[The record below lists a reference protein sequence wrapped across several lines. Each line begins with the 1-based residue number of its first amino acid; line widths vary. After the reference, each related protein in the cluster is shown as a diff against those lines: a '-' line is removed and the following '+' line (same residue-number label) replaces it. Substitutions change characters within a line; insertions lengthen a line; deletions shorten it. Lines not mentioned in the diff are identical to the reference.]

1 MDALSIQLKAPSKE
15 VALELPASYFRI
27 DEIIL
32 NSVNYVQL
40 PYEHP
45 EISKWTRNGLKMM
58 LVKSLYPKGP
68 EEPNYSFAFFQIE
81 LFSWS

>member
-32 NSVNYVQL
+32 NSVNYVQM

-45 EISKWTRNGLKMM
+45 EIFEMDSKWC
-58 LVKSLYPKGP
+58 SLSLEKV
-68 EEPNYSFAFFQIE
+68 
-81 LFSWS
+81 